1 MSDTVSARL
10 TFAGDESKFPNPLFM
25 NSLRRQDT
33 ERFLLSSILVRLA
46 MWKMSAQPWNTAQRI
61 GHGLALIQDP
71 DLMQEIARRGIG
83 IEMCPTSNLQTH
95 AIDSWNNYPLDTFL
109 HAGVKVSVNTDNRTV
124 SNTTMAH
131 ELERIQKLYG
141 SDDIIRQVIKN
152 AEETAFKNL

>member
-1 MSDTVSARL
+1 MEYGA
-10 TFAGDESKFPNPLFM
+10 A
-25 NSLRRQDT
+25 
-33 ERFLLSSILVRLA
+33 
-46 MWKMSAQPWNTAQRI
+46 RI

>member
-1 MSDTVSARL
+1 MGLLEKIFGTHSENELKRIYPIVDRIEAMDEEMQQLSDTELKGKTAEFKKRL
-10 TFAGDESKFPNPLFM
+10 EEGETLDDILPEAFAV
-25 NSLRRQDT
+25 
-33 ERFLLSSILVRLA
+33 VREA
-46 MWKMSAQPWNTAQRI
+46 ASRT
-61 GHGLALIQDP
+61 
-71 DLMQEIARRGIG
+71 
-83 IEMCPTSNLQTH
+83 
-95 AIDSWNNYPLDTFL
+95 L